1 MNQDTEQLTFYDM
14 LKPKVEKAVERVLDA
29 YKFSQYIALVLP
41 L

>member
-1 MNQDTEQLTFYDM
+1 MAGMVELSAYDM
-14 LKPKVEKAVERVLDA
+14 LKPKVEKAVESVLDA